1 MRKVVLFTG
10 QWADMPF
17 AELCKRAAAMGFEG
31 LEVACGGDHLDV
43 QRAAEDPAYAAAQR
57 DTAAAHGLHIVAISN
72 HLVGNSLTSFL
83 CTHCRL
89 SAPHTPHRTHRTHRT
104 PAHITHCTRRR
115 ASGVRSHR

>member
-10 QWADMPF
+10 QWLDMPF

-43 QRAAEDPAYAAAQR
+43 QRAADDPAYAAAQR
-57 DTAAAHGLHIVAISN
+57 DTAAAHGLQIVAISN
-72 HLVGNSLTSFL
+72 HLVGNSLTSFP

-89 SAPHTPHRTHRTHRT
+89 STPHTLHTPHTRT
-104 PAHITHCTRRR
+104 PAHTTHCTRCR